1 MIYGFG
7 VNDVPKK
14 TWDIVNGKRVIN
26 PYYDRW
32 KNLIRRCYSEKLHI
46 KRPNYAN
53 TIVSEEWKYFS
64 IFKEWMVLQNWK
76 GMHLDKDLIG
86 NGKEYSKDTC
96 LFIHPSVN
104 TFITDRCNY
113 RNAKLPIGVY
123 LENNGKYKSHI
134 NDFNS
139 GKTKYLGVFDT
150 PEEAFNCWFKNKLI
164 EAKKLMGLQGA
175 EHLESFYERNYNDYL
190 TGKK

>member
-7 VNDVPKK
+7 VNDVPEK
-14 TWDIVNGKRVIN
+14 TWNIINGKRVIN

-32 KNLIRRCYSEKLHI
+32 KGMIRRCHSTKLH
-46 KRPNYAN
+46 KTHPNYIN
-53 TIVSEEWKYFS
+53 SFVSEEWKYFS
-64 IFKEWMVLQNWK
+64 KFQEWMQMQNWK

-86 NGKEYSKDTC
+86 NGKEYSKETC
-96 LFIHPSVN
+96 LFVHPSVN
-104 TFITDRCNY
+104 AFITDRSNH
-113 RNAKLPIGVY
+113 RNELLPIGVDQLPY
-123 LENNGKYKSHI
+123 GKYRAHVH
-134 NDFNS
+134 DFNT
-139 GKTKYLGVFDT
+139 GKQKHLGTFDT

-164 EAKKLMGLQGA
+164 EAKKLTGLQGA